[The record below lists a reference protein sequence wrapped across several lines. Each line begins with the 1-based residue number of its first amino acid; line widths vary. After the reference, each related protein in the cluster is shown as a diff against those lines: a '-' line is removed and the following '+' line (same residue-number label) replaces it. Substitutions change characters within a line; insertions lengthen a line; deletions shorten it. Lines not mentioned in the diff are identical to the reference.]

1 MVRFRLTIMLLAS
14 MSSLTGCGTTQIEN
28 LAAMNIREP
37 LPVIDARA
45 LVMDY
50 LDENLKDP
58 DSLKDFALISAVK
71 RGALNYGA
79 FNTGPSGRSFSNP
92 MYCVCAKYNAKNSYG
107 GYVGNSNYA
116 FFISGGTVVRTI
128 EGLRDDGFDFGS
140 TSFDC
145 LN

>member
-1 MVRFRLTIMLLAS
+1 MLVAS

-28 LAAMNIREP
+28 LAAMNIGEP

-71 RGALNYGA
+71 RGALN
-79 FNTGPSGRSFSNP
+79 
-92 MYCVCAKYNAKNSYG
+92 
-107 GYVGNSNYA
+107 
-116 FFISGGTVVRTI
+116 
-128 EGLRDDGFDFGS
+128 
-140 TSFDC
+140 
-145 LN
+145 

>member
-1 MVRFRLTIMLLAS
+1 M
-14 MSSLTGCGTTQIEN
+14 
-28 LAAMNIREP
+28 
-37 LPVIDARA
+37 
-45 LVMDY
+45 
-50 LDENLKDP
+50 
-58 DSLKDFALISAVK
+58 KDFVLISAVK